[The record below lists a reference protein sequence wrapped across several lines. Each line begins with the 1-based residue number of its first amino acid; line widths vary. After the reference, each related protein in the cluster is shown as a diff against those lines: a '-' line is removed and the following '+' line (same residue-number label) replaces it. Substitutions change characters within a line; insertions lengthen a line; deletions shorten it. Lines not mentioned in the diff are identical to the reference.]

1 MLTKVKTNISNI
13 WSSCE
18 SIRYFSWRRKKWESL
33 NSFCLQYRHASQYSL
48 NLFAQQLEMKF
59 FNSKLKWWYPMKL
72 PLEKSFSIDLFL
84 YHKNWIN
91 FVPDFSFFFEQI
103 CTKFCIL
110 SSMPEN
116 MTSTTSQNENICH
129 FLHYLSYLP
138 ELVLNYVLASQCS
151 SVMVSRKKMYKICHY
166 THHFIW
172 CFAHWNL
179 VSNKYFNYA
188 LLSKCNFSDF
198 QYWNLDQNESLR
210 GKKAVFWVSCPNC
223 TSQNLK
229 IEFCIT
235 TCDVT
240 KNFY

>member
-1 MLTKVKTNISNI
+1 MASLNLKNHWWNLWTRFGTSRFTEKCEFPLTQDFYLRLLEVTREVNMLTKVKTNISNI

-138 ELVLNYVLASQCS
+138 ELVLNYVLA
-151 SVMVSRKKMYKICHY
+151 YNDAKISKLEERVIKQQIFFRIYHCNWWRRVNSAQDWIPQK
-166 THHFIW
+166 F
-172 CFAHWNL
+172 FL
-179 VSNKYFNYA
+179 ERYF
-188 LLSKCNFSDF
+188 
-198 QYWNLDQNESLR
+198 
-210 GKKAVFWVSCPNC
+210 
-223 TSQNLK
+223 
-229 IEFCIT
+229 
-235 TCDVT
+235 
-240 KNFY
+240 

>member
-1 MLTKVKTNISNI
+1 MLWTNNPPRRTISF
-13 WSSCE
+13 C
-18 SIRYFSWRRKKWESL
+18 IRWFKYAQWGSLKHL
-33 NSFCLQYRHASQYSL
+33 NSILFSNAIQFMIDVWTLNMILHYHKSNLHQKL
-48 NLFAQQLEMKF
+48 NL
-59 FNSKLKWWYPMKL
+59 
-72 PLEKSFSIDLFL
+72 
-84 YHKNWIN
+84 
-91 FVPDFSFFFEQI
+91 
-103 CTKFCIL
+103 
-110 SSMPEN
+110 
-116 MTSTTSQNENICH
+116 
-129 FLHYLSYLP
+129 
-138 ELVLNYVLASQCS
+138 SQCS

-188 LLSKCNFSDF
+188 LLSNCNFSDF

-210 GKKAVFWVSCPNC
+210 GKKAVFCVSCPNC

>member
-1 MLTKVKTNISNI
+1 MLLFNWLGVTNLVKSHLSAYLGIQNDLVRCEHNCTIFAWSVRKV
-13 WSSCE
+13 
-18 SIRYFSWRRKKWESL
+18 
-33 NSFCLQYRHASQYSL
+33 A
-48 NLFAQQLEMKF
+48 
-59 FNSKLKWWYPMKL
+59 
-72 PLEKSFSIDLFL
+72 
-84 YHKNWIN
+84 
-91 FVPDFSFFFEQI
+91 
-103 CTKFCIL
+103 
-110 SSMPEN
+110 
-116 MTSTTSQNENICH
+116 
-129 FLHYLSYLP
+129 
-138 ELVLNYVLASQCS
+138 QCS

-172 CFAHWNL
+172 CFANWNL

-188 LLSKCNFSDF
+188 LLSNCNFSDF

>member
-1 MLTKVKTNISNI
+1 MKRVVGWGDPTKKPSSFIPSKVFYGSNKLVPISI
-13 WSSCE
+13 
-18 SIRYFSWRRKKWESL
+18 FSVQL
-33 NSFCLQYRHASQYSL
+33 N
-48 NLFAQQLEMKF
+48 E
-59 FNSKLKWWYPMKL
+59 
-72 PLEKSFSIDLFL
+72 
-84 YHKNWIN
+84 
-91 FVPDFSFFFEQI
+91 VP
-103 CTKFCIL
+103 
-110 SSMPEN
+110 
-116 MTSTTSQNENICH
+116 
-129 FLHYLSYLP
+129 
-138 ELVLNYVLASQCS
+138 QCS
-151 SVMVSRKKMYKICHY
+151 TVLVSRKKMYKICHY

-210 GKKAVFWVSCPNC
+210 GKKAVFCVSCPNC